1 MCGGATDLSLLAL
14 LKKSDNCIFI
24 STCCHHRCTLDTY
37 CNLKFLQEFELND
50 EEIEILFMLSSWA
63 VNNLYRTKKMEK
75 EKLNEEEKVPFF
87 KNLDSDFKTLTGF
100 KVKRILDIG
109 RCLFIREKTMR
120 NSFMKQFCDIDI
132 TPENF
137 VIVSP

>member
-14 LKKSDNCIFI
+14 LNKSDNCIFI

-37 CNLKFLQEFELND
+37 CNLKFLKYFELTD

-63 VNNLYRTKKMEK
+63 VNNLYRTKKKKE
-75 EKLNEEEKVPFF
+75 EKLEEEEKIPFF
-87 KNLDSDFKTLTGF
+87 QNLNTDFKTLVGF

-109 RCLFIREKTMR
+109 RCLFIREKTKR
-120 NSFMKQFCDIDI
+120 ESFMKQFCNIDI